1 MYTAVIVEDEL
12 FSRELLKKLIDTYC
26 SADIKVVGLASS
38 VEEGIDAIEKYR
50 PDIVFL
56 DVELH
61 TGTGFDILQHFPEP
75 FFEVIFTTAYNHY
88 AIKAIKFSAVD
99 YLLKPIDANEL
110 QEAVKKLIE
119 KRKSGIDTTALKSL
133 ITNLQKPADRAQ
145 TITLSTSDGLEFV
158 PLNEIIHIE
167 ANGPYST
174 FFLDDDRKIMV
185 SKNLKEY
192 EMLLK
197 DHQFLRIHNS
207 HIVNIKAVRRM
218 IKTDGG
224 YAIMS
229 NGAQLIISPKK
240 KDEFLQMISAYN
252 VNL

>member
-1 MYTAVIVEDEL
+1 MYTAVVIEDEL
-12 FSRELLKKLIDTYC
+12 FSRELLNKLIDSYC
-26 SADIKVVGLASS
+26 TTTIKVVALAST
-38 VEEGIDAIEKYR
+38 VLEGINAIQKYQ

-61 TGTGFDILQHFPEP
+61 TGTGFDVLLHFPEP
-75 FFEVIFTTAYNHY
+75 FFDVIFTTAYNHY
-88 AIKAIKFSAVD
+88 AVKAIKFSAVD
-99 YLLKPIDANEL
+99 YLLKPIDVNEL
-110 QEAVKKLIE
+110 QEAVEKLSE
-119 KRKSGIDTTALKSL
+119 KRKSGIDTAALKSL
-133 ITNLQKPADRAQ
+133 ITNLQKPTDRAQ

-174 FFLDDDRKIMV
+174 FFLDNNRKIMV

-197 DHQFLRIHNS
+197 DYSFLRIHNS
-207 HIVNIKAVRRM
+207 HIINIKAVKKM

-240 KDEFLQMISAYN
+240 KDEFLKMISEYN
-252 VNL
+252 INL